1 MTELVNAVT
10 SWWNLVWV
18 LALFGVAPRLSLRL
32 ILRAYRR
39 DDPRRAELIAE
50 LRAVP
55 RCERPLWVAE
65 QLEVALFDG
74 LVPRVSAVI
83 RVLVILLRTR
93 RLGRRQWVTL
103 KDGRRVQIQGRRKAT
118 RRERHEITLARR
130 RNRPTR

>member
-1 MTELVNAVT
+1 MTELLNAVT
-10 SWWNLVWV
+10 SWWNLVGV

-55 RCERPLWVAE
+55 RRERPLWVAE

-93 RLGRRQWVTL
+93 RLDRGRWVTL
-103 KDGRRVQIQGRRKAT
+103 EDGRRVLVRKAT
-118 RRERHEITLARR
+118 RRERRESTFARCR
-130 RNRPTR
+130 HHPPR